1 MKSLIIFSA
10 LVCLCA
16 AQFGGRP
23 RRPQISSVPSTGPRG
38 EEILIIR
45 SESENNGDG
54 SYRFLWEN
62 SDGTQAEESGYLKP
76 NSNPNDEPIQVAQGS
91 YQYYSPEGQLISLSY
106 IADENGFQPTGD
118 HLPTP
123 PPVPAEIQRA
133 LDLIYA
139 NQGAQ
144 QRPSAPSRPSRPGG
158 RRY

>member
-10 LVCLCA
+10 LVCLSA

-23 RRPQISSVPSTGPRG
+23 RRPQVTSVPSTGPRG

-54 SYRFLWEN
+54 SYRYLWEN

-76 NSNPNDEPIQVAQGS
+76 NGEEGIQVAQGS

-106 IADENGFQPTGD
+106 IADENGFQPVGD

-144 QRPSAPSRPSRPGG
+144 QNSGPSRPSRPAGG